1 MHLALHLLKMQLYE
15 LKYYTVNPPKDGRLT
30 GRFFDPSVRPYR
42 PEYFP

>member
-1 MHLALHLLKMQLYE
+1 MQ
-15 LKYYTVNPPKDGRLT
+15 YTDNENHYSNPPKDGRLT